1 MANMSYCR
9 FHNTRLD
16 VQDCLEALQEEE
28 PLSKD
33 EASAGRWMFDDI
45 LSFCRENGIIDSYD
59 GGALESLFDSLSE
72 EEGDDD
78 GEG

>member
-9 FHNTRLD
+9 FQNTRSD
-16 VQDCLEALQEEE
+16 VEDCLDSLRYEER
-28 PLSKD
+28 LSGD
-33 EASAGRWMFDDI
+33 EANAGRWMFDDI

-59 GGALESLFDSLSE
+59 GGALEALFDSLSE
-72 EEGDDD
+72 EGGDDD

>member
-9 FHNTRLD
+9 FQNTRSD
-16 VQDCLEALQEEE
+16 VEDCLDSLRYEER
-28 PLSKD
+28 LSGD
-33 EASAGRWMFDDI
+33 EANAGRRMFDDI

-59 GGALESLFDSLSE
+59 VGALEALFDSLSE